1 MTNLQIIESLCYLVE
16 RQAALIRS
24 LATALEEERTLTEAE
39 RIAVDTLQSEY
50 TAIIGADEAPDN
62 L

>member
-1 MTNLQIIESLCYLVE
+1 MTNLQMIESLCYVVE

-24 LATALEEERTLTEAE
+24 LASALEQERSLTEAE
-39 RIAVDTLQSEY
+39 RIAIDSLHTEY
-50 TAIIGADEAPDN
+50 TAIIGANEAPDN